1 MSIRSFVHSCDLF
14 SSSWLSYACVN
25 EHSIVCSFLW
35 PFLSLPA
42 VWVSLVT
49 MNIRLFVHS
58 CDPFSSS
65 WLSKTFD
72 DEHSM
77 VFLFL
82 RPLLFSL
89 LFCLFLRPFVF
100 CQFELGLREWTPNVF
115 SFLLPSLIYLLRV
128 RLVMMGTHCLF
139 VLTTLSLLLGWVR
152 LVTAGTQWVFIL
164 TTLSLLCFVKMSIH
178 MFYLYKQ
185 FFDLCTSPC
194 ALFLYFQ
201 STHPTVNACINKSQ
215 RWRCST
221 VCSTTVIFRFCMKFH
236 FSSRTA

>member
-1 MSIRSFVHSCDLF
+1 MVYSCDPLF
-14 SSSWLSYACVN
+14 LLVELGLRRWAFDCWL
-25 EHSIVCSFLW
+25 FLW
-35 PFLSLPA
+35 PFLFA
-42 VWVSLVT
+42 
-49 MNIRLFVHS
+49 F
-58 CDPFSSS
+58 
-65 WLSKTFD
+65 
-72 DEHSM
+72 
-77 VFLFL
+77 
-82 RPLLFSL
+82 
-89 LFCLFLRPFVF
+89 LFCLFLWPFLF
-100 CQFELGLREWTPNVF
+100 CQFELGLQQWTPIVCLF
-115 SFLLPSLIYLLRV
+115 VLIGSLIYLFWL

-178 MFYLYKQ
+178 IFYLYKQ
-185 FFDLCTSPC
+185 FFDLLCTSPC

-236 FSSRTA
+236 FSSKTA